1 MVFFVVHL
9 STCHTLTCYSYR
21 LQYVPSL
28 SASGKFR
35 SNPIWSQ
42 KGGLEKVPDGLDL
55 LRTATDWKGKHLMF
69 LYYFFGVNIII
80 VNNNVSANRFLVEKL
95 HFCYDN
101 VVHLISCA
109 FSFRYAS
116 TSDVFSLDLSGRK
129 LNNIPSQNRMLCQF
143 FRPSAPGKFH
153 VALLIDYDGQMVEH
167 PRDEFQSVL
176 LLSHQLTM

>member
-1 MVFFVVHL
+1 MAPIRAVTQCFGEIQIKPHL
-9 STCHTLTCYSYR
+9 ESERRTRESTRWTGSATDCY
-21 LQYVPSL
+21 
-28 SASGKFR
+28 
-35 SNPIWSQ
+35 
-42 KGGLEKVPDGLDL
+42 GLE
-55 LRTATDWKGKHLMF
+55 
-69 LYYFFGVNIII
+69 
-80 VNNNVSANRFLVEKL
+80 RFLVEKL